1 MSGYEVVEVTKDI
14 PKDVRGKS
22 LHPITMVKEKRDV
35 KIKTRACSDE
45 RKQRRYI
52 SKEKVP

>member
-1 MSGYEVVEVTKDI
+1 MTEDI
-14 PKDVRGKS
+14 PKDVRGKL
-22 LHPITMVKEKRDV
+22 LHHITMIKEKRDV
-35 KIKTRACSDE
+35 KIKIRTCSDE